1 MIRNPVA
8 YRCQASG
15 NLQKMALVM
24 KVNHV
29 PLKTCDGE
37 SKAALR
43 DHRLALENDVAQLR
57 KTLMLEVNMNK
68 ALKRAFYRPAGDLPR
83 LPSYLPLETR
93 ELIAEVAVVEEE
105 VVHLEDYMLF
115 LQQDLRSESQLIAEL
130 EKQKQQP
137 AYNQSNV
144 SKKSCNQSTENGRQ
158 QFHSSKISKDVV
170 VARLLSSLKE
180 EPKNDLQR
188 GPQLARHSE
197 VREKFTIYE
206 KQVVKQSRANSPCSV
221 PKQKPSETSPRLY
234 ASSSPDIFSP
244 IARSRDASPTGKVSA
259 FKEAQRGKENYL
271 KTSKF
276 SDRWPQASKV
286 KSAVH
291 HNSSKNGP
299 PSKEA
304 PVAKMDLNKIVS
316 GAKPQRSLSFQLA
329 AVSQKT
335 EANKLSEEMMRCLL
349 SIYYIMTRPYPLSES
364 GTSSTVS
371 RSTFSSFNSQSYSSS
386 ICISMKTAT
395 EMSYELNQPDPY
407 FECGERLSDIG
418 PYKSFQSIRANSF
431 DYSRIA
437 DSASM
442 LRRLKDMV
450 ETLERIDLNGMSHQQ
465 KLAFWINI
473 YNICM
478 MHGFLEYGIPG
489 SPHQVKDLMHK
500 AVLNV
505 GGYLVNALAIEHFI
519 LRSPCHSTHA
529 FADILCKEKDSL
541 QSGLGL
547 ESPEPKACFALC
559 CGSYSS
565 PAVRVYTPPEIE
577 GELEMAKKEYLQA
590 AVGITT
596 RHKVAI
602 PKLLDWNSHDFAKE
616 TESLLT
622 WICQQIP
629 VSLQKAVQECTNRA
643 NGIVSRALEVMP
655 YDFRFR
661 YLLA

>member
-1 MIRNPVA
+1 
-8 YRCQASG
+8 
-15 NLQKMALVM
+15 MALVM

-43 DHRLALENDVAQLR
+43 DQLLALENDVAQLR

-130 EKQKQQP
+130 ENQKQQP
-137 AYNQSNV
+137 AYNQSNA
-144 SKKSCNQSTENGRQ
+144 SKKIRNQSTENGRQ
-158 QFHSSKISKDVV
+158 QFLSDGSKISKDVV
-170 VARLLSSLKE
+170 VARLLSSLE
-180 EPKNDLQR
+180 EAHRNYLQR
-188 GPQLARHSE
+188 GPQLARNIP
-197 VREKFTIYE
+197 EKFNIYE
-206 KQVVKQSRANSPCSV
+206 KQAVKQGRANSPCSL
-221 PKQKPSETSPRLY
+221 PKQTPSETSPKLH
-234 ASSSPDIFSP
+234 ASSSPDRFSP
-244 IARSRDASPTGKVSA
+244 MARSRDASPTGKVSA
-259 FKEAQRGKENYL
+259 FKGAQLGKENYL

-276 SDRWPQASKV
+276 SDRWPQVSKV
-286 KSAVH
+286 KSAVAL
-291 HNSSKNGP
+291 
-299 PSKEA
+299 PSNEA

-316 GAKPQRSLSFQLA
+316 GRKPHRSLSFQLA

-335 EANKLSEEMMRCLL
+335 EANKLSEEMMKCLL

-364 GTSSTVS
+364 ATSSTVS

-386 ICISMKTAT
+386 ICISMKTAS

-442 LRRLKDMV
+442 LRRLRDMV

-489 SPHQVKDLMHK
+489 SSHQVMALMHK
-500 AVLNV
+500 AMLNV
-505 GGYLVNALAIEHFI
+505 GGFLVNALAIEHFI
-519 LRSPCHSTHA
+519 LRSPCHSTQA
-529 FADILCKEKDSL
+529 FADILCKEKDSM
-541 QSGLGL
+541 QSRLGL

-565 PAVRVYTPPEIE
+565 PAVNFISFKNLVRKLIYSMWV
-577 GELEMAKKEYLQA
+577 KKLS
-590 AVGITT
+590 
-596 RHKVAI
+596 
-602 PKLLDWNSHDFAKE
+602 LDFSSFLIDLSN
-616 TESLLT
+616 LIRI
-622 WICQQIP
+622 ICPFI
-629 VSLQKAVQECTNRA
+629 L
-643 NGIVSRALEVMP
+643 I
-655 YDFRFR
+655 
-661 YLLA
+661 